1 MAAMK
6 NGLTTFP
13 PIISYTDLM
22 MWMQQIFK

>member
-13 PIISYTDLM
+13 PIISFTDLM
-22 MWMQQIFK
+22 TWMR